1 MGEPNH
7 KIVISVDV
15 VVHILLKGWDE
26 TNKSLMNR
34 TEMKDLKQE
43 SINQA
48 FIEFLIFYLYYF
60 GIELGQIFS
69 EEQFNIMINAIQV
82 GTLPQLGLRDEQFIN
97 ENAER
102 LNLNTAGKIEY
113 VQKHGLLIKFSDT
126 VEKRLAE
133 YYEYK
138 YLTSLEKNGVPIEES
153 KNNAHAAFYQRVA
166 KIVKGDSEDSFR
178 MIPMM
183 LAYRQIQKYE
193 RELESKGISRRARY
207 QDAKIINNTREA
219 FDQ

>member
-15 VVHILLKGWDE
+15 IVHILLKGWDE
-26 TNKSLMNR
+26 TIKSLMNR
-34 TEMKDLKQE
+34 PEMKDLKQE
-43 SINQA
+43 SINQV

-60 GIELGQIFS
+60 GIVLGEIFF
-69 EEQFNIMINAIQV
+69 EERFNIINAIQV
-82 GTLPQLGLRDEQFIN
+82 GMLPKLGLRDEQFIN

-102 LNLNTAGKIEY
+102 LNLNTAGKVEY
-113 VQKHGLLIKFSDT
+113 VRKHGLLIKFSDT

-138 YLTSLEKNGVPIEES
+138 YLTSLEKDGVPIEES

-178 MIPMM
+178 MVPMM

-193 RELESKGISRRARY
+193 KDLESKGISSRAKY
-207 QDAKIINNTREA
+207 QEARIIKNTREA
-219 FDQ
+219 LDQ